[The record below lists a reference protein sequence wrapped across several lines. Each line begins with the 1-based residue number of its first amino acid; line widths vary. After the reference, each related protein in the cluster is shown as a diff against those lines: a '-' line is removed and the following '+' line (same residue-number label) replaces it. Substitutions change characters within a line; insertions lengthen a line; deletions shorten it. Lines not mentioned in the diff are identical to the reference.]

1 MIGRGR
7 KRGDRQRGRRSEE
20 MSGALDGVTIV
31 DLTSVGMGPMATQLL
46 ADMGAD
52 VIKVEAAAGD
62 VFRHVVPQ
70 RHHGM
75 GHPHLNLNRNKRSV
89 VLDLKARSG
98 IENLLALIAR
108 ADVFISNMR
117 APAMRRLGL
126 DAETLTKKYPRLIY
140 CGCYGYSEKGPYAGR
155 AAVDDTIQAASGL
168 AWLQGSAGNEPPCY
182 VKSVVADKV
191 LALYV
196 AQAVTA
202 ALFARER
209 TSKGQAVEVP
219 MFECM
224 VSFLAVEHLAG
235 KTFVPAE
242 GPTGYSRLL
251 NEFRRPF
258 RTTDGYIGVV
268 PYTDGQWR
276 RFFEIIGAAELAS
289 DERYRTQAA
298 RSRHFGQLYEII
310 DVALKQKSTAA
321 WIALLEDADIPFAPV
336 NSLDDLLDD
345 PHLAAIGFWRKVDHP
360 SEGALIQAGLPISFS
375 ATPMEVRRHAPAI
388 GEHTEEVLA
397 VAAKAGK
404 Q

>member
-1 MIGRGR
+1 
-7 KRGDRQRGRRSEE
+7 
-20 MSGALDGVTIV
+20 MSGALDGVRIV

-52 VIKVEAAAGD
+52 VIKIEAAEGD
-62 VFRHVVPQ
+62 VFRHVTPQ

-89 VLDLKARSG
+89 VLDLKTPSG
-98 IENLLALIAR
+98 MANLLALIAT

-126 DAETLTKKYPRLIY
+126 DAETLTKKYPKLIY

-155 AAVDDTIQAASGL
+155 AAVDDTIQAACGL
-168 AWLQGSAGNEPPCY
+168 AWLQGDAGHEPPRY

-209 TSKGQAVEVP
+209 TRKGQAVEVP

-235 KTFVPAE
+235 KTFVPPE

-251 NEFRRPF
+251 NPFRRPF
-258 RTTDGYIGVV
+258 QTTDGYIGVV

-276 RFFEIIGAAELAS
+276 RFFEIIGAPELAR
-289 DERYRTQAA
+289 DERYRTQEA

-310 DVALKQKSTAA
+310 DVALKQKSTTE
-321 WIALLEDADIPFAPV
+321 WIALLKGADIPFAPV
-336 NSLDDLLDD
+336 NALDALLDD
-345 PHLAAIGFWRKVDHP
+345 PHLTAIGFWQKLEHP
-360 SEGALIQAGLPISFS
+360 TEGALIQAGLPISFS
-375 ATPMEVRRHAPAI
+375 LTPMEVRRHAPRI

-397 VAAKAGK
+397 EVAEAEKR
-404 Q
+404 

>member
-1 MIGRGR
+1 
-7 KRGDRQRGRRSEE
+7 
-20 MSGALDGVTIV
+20 MSGALDGVRIV

-52 VIKVEAAAGD
+52 VVKIEGAEGD
-62 VFRHVVPQ
+62 VFRHVTPQ

-89 VLDLKARSG
+89 VLDLKTQGGMA
-98 IENLLALIAR
+98 NLLALIAS

-126 DAETLTKKYPRLIY
+126 DAETLTKKYPKLIY

-155 AAVDDTIQAASGL
+155 AAVDDTIQAACGL
-168 AWLQGSAGNEPPCY
+168 AWLQGDAGNEPPRY

-209 TSKGQAVEVP
+209 TGKGQAVEVP

-235 KTFVPAE
+235 KTFVPPE

-251 NEFRRPF
+251 NPFRRPF
-258 RTTDGYIGVV
+258 QTTDGYIGVV

-276 RFFEIIGAAELAS
+276 RFFEIIGAPELAR
-289 DERYRTQAA
+289 DERYRTQQA

-310 DVALKQKSTAA
+310 DVALKQKSTTE
-321 WIALLEDADIPFAPV
+321 WIALLKDADIPFAPV
-336 NSLDDLLDD
+336 NALDALLDD
-345 PHLAAIGFWRKVDHP
+345 PHLAAIGFWRKLEHP
-360 SEGALIQAGLPISFS
+360 TEGALIQAGLPISFS
-375 ATPMEVRRHAPAI
+375 LTPMEVRRHAPGI
-388 GEHTEEVLA
+388 GEHTEEVLVEIA
-397 VAAKAGK
+397 QTEKR
-404 Q
+404 

>member
-1 MIGRGR
+1 
-7 KRGDRQRGRRSEE
+7 

-52 VIKVEAAAGD
+52 VIKVETPEGD
-62 VFRHVVPQ
+62 VFRHVTPQ
-70 RHHGM
+70 RHPGM

-89 VLDLKARSG
+89 VLDLKTPGG
-98 IENLLALIAR
+98 IESLLAMVAE
-108 ADVFISNMR
+108 ADVFISNLR
-117 APAMRRLGL
+117 ASAIRRLGL
-126 DAETLTKKYPRLIY
+126 DAETLTKKYPKLIY

-168 AWLQGSAGNEPPCY
+168 AWLQGNAGNEPPAY

-209 TSKGQAVEVP
+209 AGLGQAVEVP

-251 NEFRRPF
+251 NPFRRPF

-268 PYTDGQWR
+268 PYTNGQWK
-276 RFFEIIGAAELAS
+276 RFFDIIGAPELAG

-298 RSRHFGQLYEII
+298 RSRHFSQLYEII
-310 DVALKQKSTAA
+310 DVALKQKSSAT
-321 WIALLEDADIPFAPV
+321 WMALLEDADIPFAPV
-336 NSLDDLLDD
+336 NSLDALLDD
-345 PHLAAIGFWRKVDHP
+345 PHLAAIGFWRKVEHP

-375 ATPMEVRRHAPAI
+375 RTPMEVRRHAPTI
-388 GEHTEEVLA
+388 GEHTDEVLA
-397 VAAKAGK
+397 ATAKTGK

>member
-1 MIGRGR
+1 
-7 KRGDRQRGRRSEE
+7 

-52 VIKVEAAAGD
+52 VIKVETPEGD
-62 VFRHVVPQ
+62 VFRHVTPQ
-70 RHHGM
+70 RHPGM

-89 VLDLKARSG
+89 VLDLKTPGG
-98 IENLLALIAR
+98 IESLLAMVAE
-108 ADVFISNMR
+108 ADVFISNLR
-117 APAMRRLGL
+117 ASAIRRLGL
-126 DAETLTKKYPRLIY
+126 DAETLAKKYPKLIY

-168 AWLQGSAGNEPPCY
+168 AWLQGNAGNEPPAY

-209 TSKGQAVEVP
+209 AGLGQAVEVP

-235 KTFVPAE
+235 RTFVPAE

-251 NEFRRPF
+251 NPFRRPF

-268 PYTDGQWR
+268 PYTNGQWK
-276 RFFEIIGAAELAS
+276 RFFDIIGAPELAG

-298 RSRHFGQLYEII
+298 RSRHFSQLYEII
-310 DVALKQKSTAA
+310 DVALKQKSSAT
-321 WIALLEDADIPFAPV
+321 WMALLEDADIPFAPV
-336 NSLDDLLDD
+336 NSLDALLDD
-345 PHLAAIGFWRKVDHP
+345 PHLAAIGFWRKVEHP

-375 ATPMEVRRHAPAI
+375 RTPMEVRRHAPTI
-388 GEHTEEVLA
+388 GEHTDEVLA
-397 VAAKAGK
+397 ATAKTGK

>member
-1 MIGRGR
+1 
-7 KRGDRQRGRRSEE
+7 

-52 VIKVEAAAGD
+52 VIKVETPEGD
-62 VFRHVVPQ
+62 VFRHVTPQ
-70 RHHGM
+70 RHPGM

-89 VLDLKARSG
+89 VLDLKTPGG
-98 IENLLALIAR
+98 IESLLAMVAE
-108 ADVFISNMR
+108 ADVFISNLR
-117 APAMRRLGL
+117 ASAIRRLGL
-126 DAETLTKKYPRLIY
+126 DAETLAKKYPKLIY

-168 AWLQGSAGNEPPCY
+168 AWLQGNAGNEPPAY

-209 TSKGQAVEVP
+209 AGLGQAVEVP

-251 NEFRRPF
+251 NPFRRPF

-268 PYTDGQWR
+268 PYTNGQWK
-276 RFFEIIGAAELAS
+276 RFFDIIGAPELAG

-298 RSRHFGQLYEII
+298 RSRHFSQLYEII
-310 DVALKQKSTAA
+310 DVALKQKSSAT
-321 WIALLEDADIPFAPV
+321 WMALLEDADIPFAPV
-336 NSLDDLLDD
+336 NSLDALLDD
-345 PHLAAIGFWRKVDHP
+345 PHLAAIGFWRKVEHP

-375 ATPMEVRRHAPAI
+375 RTPMEVRRHAPTI
-388 GEHTEEVLA
+388 GEHTDEVLA
-397 VAAKAGK
+397 ATAKTGK